1 MAESGLPGYEADV
14 WYGLFVPRATPPEV
28 VSRLAADA
36 RRVLLEKS
44 GHEKF
49 VALGVDPYE
58 ERICTLD
65 VGFAGSGL
73 VEVCRTSSGVHVR
86 EVEAM

>member
-1 MAESGLPGYEADV
+1 MTANSLAQPDP
-14 WYGLFVPRATPPEV
+14 PRT
-28 VSRLAADA
+28 LAYAKGTIIDLVA
-36 RRVLLEKS
+36 AL
-44 GHEKF
+44 

-73 VEVCRTSSGVHVR
+73 VEMCRTSSGVHVR